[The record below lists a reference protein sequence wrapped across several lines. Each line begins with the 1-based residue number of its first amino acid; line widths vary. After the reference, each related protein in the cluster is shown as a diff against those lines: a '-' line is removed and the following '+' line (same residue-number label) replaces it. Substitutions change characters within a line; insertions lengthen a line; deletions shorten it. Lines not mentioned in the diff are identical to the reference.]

1 MHDTPGQED
10 YDRLRPLSYPGS
22 NVALI
27 VFSKDSPDSLDNV
40 MEKWYTEVRHFL
52 PGTPIILVGN
62 KKDLEH
68 NPKTIRELRKT
79 SQHPVTYVEVCT
91 TIKSDLY
98 DRDSQTVIDI
108 GHGSSKTNRRKTVH
122 RVLGEDG

>member
-40 MEKWYTEVRHFL
+40 MEKWYAEVRHFL

-62 KKDLEH
+62 KKDLEN
-68 NPKTIRELRKT
+68 NPKTIRELQKT

-98 DRDSQTVIDI
+98 DRDSQTVIDL
-108 GHGSSKTNRRKTVH
+108 GHRSSKTNRCETVH